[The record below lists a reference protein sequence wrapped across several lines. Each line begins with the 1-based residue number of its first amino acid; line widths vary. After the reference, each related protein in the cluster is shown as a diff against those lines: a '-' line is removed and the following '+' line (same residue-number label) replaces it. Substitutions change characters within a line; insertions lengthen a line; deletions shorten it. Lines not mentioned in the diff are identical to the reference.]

1 MRKGLTIAG
10 LSLLFIQGC
19 STYSV
24 PRYSANAETV
34 ERLRASAPA
43 AAKVG
48 PFTTTGESRSE
59 ITCRGGGPIKPTD
72 GESFA
77 DYARKAL
84 ASELRLAGVYSD
96 QAPVTLSGN
105 VDRLDF
111 SSTEGRWDI
120 AMTVASTNGAKVSK
134 SVTYQYPTNFV
145 GEIAC
150 NATAQ
155 AFVPAMQDL
164 ISAVVADSTFPQLLK
179 PAP

>member
-1 MRKGLTIAG
+1 MK
-10 LSLLFIQGC
+10 SLLAAAALLAGC
-19 STYSV
+19 STYAV

-34 ERLRASAPA
+34 DRLRTNAPA

-48 PFTTTGESRSE
+48 AFTTTGESRSE
-59 ITCRGGGPIKPTD
+59 ITCRGVGPIKTTD

-77 DYARKAL
+77 DYAKKAL
-84 ASELRLAGVYSD
+84 ASELRLAGLYSD
-96 QAPVTLSGN
+96 QAPVTLTGN

-120 AMTVASTNGAKVSK
+120 AMTIASNNGAKVSK
-134 SVTYQYPTNFV
+134 SVAYQYPTNFV

-164 ISAVVADSTFPQLLK
+164 ISAVVADSSFPLLLK